1 MADVFFTFSEID
13 ARVQPFILF
22 VRQWAQE
29 ARLTAEAQPS
39 NKLTNFMITCLAIFY
54 LQQLRKP
61 ILPSANKFMAFDL
74 SEFGDTICQID
85 ASKLEFCG
93 ANTDSLEELVLGFFE
108 FYSSFDYASNAVSI
122 LTGEITNNATHDSI
136 YIVNPMQTFLNASA
150 IVSND
155 QRDQFVNHC
164 RMSYDALTGMKYNIV
179 QLMEMRM

>member
-1 MADVFFTFSEID
+1 MADIFYTFSEVD

-29 ARLTAEAQPS
+29 AQISAKVQPS
-39 NKLTNFMITCLAIFY
+39 NKLTNFMLTCLGIFY

-61 ILPSANKFMAFDL
+61 ILPPANKLVTFDL
-74 SEFGDTICQID
+74 DEFGETICQID

-93 ANTDSLEELVLGFFE
+93 ENKDSLEELVLGFFE
-108 FYSSFDYASNAVSI
+108 FYSSFDYTSNALSI
-122 LTGEITNNATHDSI
+122 LTGEIAANATYDPI

-150 IVSND
+150 IVHND

-164 RMSYDALTGMKYNIV
+164 RMSYDALTSMQYNIV
-179 QLMEMRM
+179 QLMKMKM